1 MLVVKYIL
9 GCIFGLFLLL
19 LPSLTVPVSQEQVAS
34 NLVPESDVTLQ
45 KVVMNMNIPDN
56 PTLPFGCVWGTVQN
70 PAPGYPV
77 EIEIFKDG
85 KPVYVAQV
93 DVQSDGSY
101 EKYFR
106 VIDVEHSQVMDVE
119 HGRII
124 NEHGQVTHI
133 FQGDYTVYVFK
144 YVVKN
149 STPTA
154 TQT

>member
-1 MLVVKYIL
+1 MKYIL
-9 GCIFGLFLLL
+9 GGIFGLFILL
-19 LPSLTVPVSQEQVAS
+19 LPSVTVPISQEQVAQ
-34 NLVPESDVTLQ
+34 NLVPESDVVLQ

-56 PTLPFGCVWGTVQN
+56 PKLPFGCVWGTVQN

-77 EIEIFKDG
+77 EIEIFQNG

-93 DVQSDGSY
+93 DVKSDGSY

-106 VIDVEHSQVMDVE
+106 VIDVEKDH
-119 HGRII
+119 
-124 NEHGQVTHI
+124 VTHI
-133 FQGDYTVYVFK
+133 FQGDYTVDVFK

-149 STPTA
+149 PTSST

>member
-1 MLVVKYIL
+1 MKYIL
-9 GCIFGLFLLL
+9 GGIFGLFMLL
-19 LPSLTVPVSQEQVAS
+19 LPSLTVPISQEQVAS
-34 NLVPESDVTLQ
+34 NLVPESDVALQ
-45 KVVMNMNIPDN
+45 KVVMNMNIPEN
-56 PTLPFGCVWGTVQN
+56 PKLPFGCVWGTVHN

-93 DVQSDGSY
+93 DVKSDGSY

-106 VIDVEHSQVMDVE
+106 VIDVEN
-119 HGRII
+119 GK
-124 NEHGQVTHI
+124 VTHI
-133 FQGDYTVYVFK
+133 YQGDYTVDVFK

-149 STPTA
+149 TAASAA

>member
-1 MLVVKYIL
+1 MKYIL
-9 GCIFGLFLLL
+9 GGIFGLFILL
-19 LPSLTVPVSQEQVAS
+19 LPSVTVPISQEQVAQ
-34 NLVPESDVTLQ
+34 NLVPESDVVLQ

-56 PTLPFGCVWGTVQN
+56 PKLPFGCVWGTVQN

-77 EIEIFKDG
+77 EIEIFKNG

-93 DVQSDGSY
+93 DVKSDGSY

-106 VIDVEHSQVMDVE
+106 VIDVEKDH
-119 HGRII
+119 
-124 NEHGQVTHI
+124 VTHI
-133 FQGDYTVYVFK
+133 FQGDYTVDVFK

-149 STPTA
+149 PTSST

>member
-1 MLVVKYIL
+1 VKYIL
-9 GCIFGLFLLL
+9 GGIFGLFILL
-19 LPSLTVPVSQEQVAS
+19 LPSVTVPISQEQVAQ
-34 NLVPESDVTLQ
+34 NLVPESDVVLQ

-56 PTLPFGCVWGTVQN
+56 PKLPFGCVWGTVQN

-77 EIEIFKDG
+77 EIEIFKNG

-93 DVQSDGSY
+93 DVKSDGSY

-106 VIDVEHSQVMDVE
+106 VIDVEKGH
-119 HGRII
+119 
-124 NEHGQVTHI
+124 VTHI
-133 FQGDYTVYVFK
+133 FQGDYTVDVFK

-149 STPTA
+149 PTPST